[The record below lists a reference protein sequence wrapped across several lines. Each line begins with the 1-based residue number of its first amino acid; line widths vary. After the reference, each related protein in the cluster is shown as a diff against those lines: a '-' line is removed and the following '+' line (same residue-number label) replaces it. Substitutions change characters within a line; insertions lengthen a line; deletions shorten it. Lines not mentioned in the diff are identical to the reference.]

1 MQKDLKKTWVSNLK
15 DALGK
20 AQSLVVAKFSGLNA
34 SEVVDFRGRAKAMN
48 PSVKIKVTQ
57 NRLAKIAIKGTKFE
71 GLSPLFKGATLIAF
85 SEDPI
90 ISAKLVHT
98 YAKANEKV
106 AILGGAMGDEILDA
120 AGVAKIAMLPTLDEA
135 RAKILAVLTTPAG
148 NIARVLKA
156 YSEKP
161 QAAAA

>member
-20 AQSLVVAKFSGLNA
+20 AQSLVVAKFSGLSA
-34 SEVVDFRGRAKAMN
+34 GEVVDFRGRAKAMN

-90 ISAKLVHT
+90 TSAKLVHT

-156 YSEKP
+156 YSEK
-161 QAAAA
+161 AA